1 MTRVLVSVFSITLA
15 ATVALAQIATTVTGV
30 VLDKSGA
37 AVQEASVSLQLPG
50 SSTAVYATRTTS
62 AGTYTLPTVN
72 PGVYDLVVEA
82 AGFQKAAK
90 SVDVPPN
97 RITDIAAVKLEVA
110 GLREAVSVTAP
121 NEVIQLSTAEV
132 STTITTNQIQNLPVV
147 NRGPLS
153 FLVTQAGVNNNVNG
167 STTINGQ
174 RVSYSNVTIDGIN
187 IQDNFVRTNALDF
200 LPNLLLLDQVSQV
213 TVSTS
218 NQSSAA
224 YLGSS
229 QVNFVTPSGTNH
241 YHGNV
246 YYSNRN
252 SVLAANTW
260 FNNQSGTPIPRLNQ
274 NQAGGS
280 LCGKII
286 KDKLFF
292 YTNYE
297 LFRNHQQTARN
308 YTILTSDARNGVFT
322 YKDSSGTIHKVNVLQ
337 TVGVQADPVMQSYLA
352 MVPTPDHINNYNVG
366 DSTAAFLRNTAGY
379 NLNRRTNETRDN
391 LTGKGDYL
399 PSSKHGLTVT
409 FLWNREI
416 LDRPDQDT
424 TYALI
429 PLQANDDKTKALSA
443 AWRYSPKPNL
453 TNEARFGFNLAPAIF
468 IDSQKTPSFFA
479 SGTIYSNPV
488 AGVVRSQGRYTNT
501 YNLADSVNYVR
512 GRHSIQ
518 FGYQSQWTRI
528 EQFNDTGITPTYTL
542 GIGTGGNVGLVPAQ
556 LPGASGNDLT
566 NVNNLLATLAGYQN
580 QATQTF
586 NVTSRTS
593 GFVNAATL
601 RRHDL
606 FNNYGLYVQDA
617 WKAMRHLTVNAGLR
631 WDYLTVVD
639 ARDSLALFPILQNND
654 PVQTLL
660 SNATLDFAGKSVGRP
675 WYGPDRKDF
684 GPRVGLA
691 WDVFGEGKTA
701 IRAGY
706 AVYFVND
713 NVVRAADNSQNSN
726 NGLTSSVTLTNLSGQ
741 LGAGLAPIAA
751 PAFKVP
757 RTFADNFA
765 LSRTNLEAMMD
776 PNLKTPYVQEWQ
788 FGIQHQIKGTV
799 IEARY
804 VGNHG
809 TRQIRGIDY
818 NQVIIDQLLPDFL
831 RAQNN
836 GFLAQQAGGSFDPGY
851 NPSIAGSQQ
860 LPFFG
865 QLPVISGVAGGLTSA
880 TIVGLIQ
887 TGQVG
892 ELANTYQ
899 INGQNGNFNFYPSP
913 LGQGRNLTTN
923 FSSSTYNGLQ
933 LEVRH
938 PIGRGLQVQANYTYS
953 KTLSD
958 AGGDQQHDFE
968 PLLDVHNRRIEKSR
982 PAGFDV
988 THVFK
993 ANSSY
998 DLPFGDGHKWAP
1010 GNRGVRRLISG
1021 WNTAGIIDIQ
1031 SGAPFSVISGTIS
1044 GSTAQGRGTLN
1055 RGNRSANN
1063 TAFSTLSNSQLRE
1076 LMGFRMTP
1084 SGPYFIAASA
1094 IGSDGRGVAPDGAS
1108 PFNGQVFYN
1117 AGAGTVG
1124 TVQRNFFSGPSI
1136 WSLDMKL
1143 SKTIRIRENETLE
1156 IRLDSLNVLN
1166 HPTFF
1171 VGNQYIDSPTFGK
1184 ITSTGNEVFS
1194 SRRLLQLSAS
1204 YRF

>member
-1 MTRVLVSVFSITLA
+1 MARVLVCVLSIALA
-15 ATVALAQIATTVTGV
+15 ATAAMAQIATTVTGV
-30 VLDKSGA
+30 VLDKTGA
-37 AVQEASVSLQLPG
+37 VVPEASVSLQLPG
-50 SSTAVYATRTTS
+50 SSTAVYTTRTTS
-62 AGTYTLPTVN
+62 AGTYTLPAVN
-72 PGVYDLVVEA
+72 PGIYDLVIEA
-82 AGFQKAAK
+82 AGFQKVTMKA
-90 SVDVPPN
+90 VDVPPN
-97 RITDIAAVKLEVA
+97 RVTDIAAVKLDVA
-110 GLREAVSVTAP
+110 GVQQEISVAEI

-132 STTITTNQIQNLPVV
+132 STTITANQIQSLPVV
-147 NRGPLS
+147 NRSPLS
-153 FLVTQAGVNNNVNG
+153 FLLTQTGVNNNVNG

-187 IQDNFVRTNALDF
+187 IQDNFIRTNALDF

-229 QVNFVTPSGTNH
+229 QVSFVTPSGTNQ

-252 SVLAANTW
+252 SALAANTW
-260 FNNQSGTPIPRLNQ
+260 FNNQSGTPLPRLNQ

-280 LCGKII
+280 LGGKLI

-308 YTILTSDARNGVFT
+308 YTILTSDARNGIFT
-322 YKDSSGTIHKVNVLQ
+322 YKDSGGTIHKVNVLQ
-337 TVGVQADPVMQSYLA
+337 TVGGQADPVMQSYLA
-352 MVPTPDHINNYNVG
+352 MVPTPDHINNFNVG
-366 DSTAAFLRNTAGY
+366 DSTATFSRNTAGY
-379 NLNRRTNETRDN
+379 NVNRRDNETRDN
-391 LTGKGDYL
+391 ITGKADYL
-399 PSSKHGLTVT
+399 PSSKHGFTVT
-409 FLWNREI
+409 YLWNRDI

-424 TYALI
+424 TYSLI
-429 PLQANDDKTKALSA
+429 PFQANNETTNALSA
-443 AWRYSPKPNL
+443 AWRYSAKPNL
-453 TNEARFGFNLAPAIF
+453 TNEARVGFNLAPGLF

-479 SGTIYSNPV
+479 TGTTYSNPV
-488 AGVVRSQGRYTNT
+488 AGVLRGQGRYTNT

-512 GRHSIQ
+512 GKHSIQ
-518 FGYQSQWTRI
+518 FGYQSQWTRV
-528 EQFNDTGITPTYTL
+528 EQFNDAGITPTYTL
-542 GIGTGGNVGLVPAQ
+542 AVGTGGNVGLVSAQ
-556 LPGASGNDLT
+556 LPGVSGNDLT
-566 NVNNLLATLAGYQN
+566 NANTLLATLAGYQSS
-580 QATQTF
+580 ATQTF
-586 NVTSRTS
+586 NITSRTS
-593 GFVNAATL
+593 GFVNNATL

-606 FNNYGLYVQDA
+606 FDNYGLYVQDA
-617 WKAMRHLTVNAGLR
+617 WKAMRRLTVNAGLR

-639 ARDSLALFPILQNND
+639 ERDSLALFPILQNND
-654 PVQTLL
+654 PQQTLL

-675 WYGPDRKDF
+675 WYGPDKKDF

-691 WDVFGEGKTA
+691 WDAFGEGKTA

-713 NVVRAADNSQNSN
+713 NVIRAADNSQNTNS
-726 NGLTSSVTLTNLSGQ
+726 GLTTAVTLNNLKGQ
-741 LGAGLAPIAA
+741 LGAGLAPIAT

-765 LSRTNLEAMMD
+765 LSPQNAEAIVD
-776 PNLKTPYVQEWQ
+776 PNMKTPYVQEWQ
-788 FGIQHQIKGTV
+788 FGIQHLIKGTV

-818 NQVIIDQLLPDFL
+818 NQIIIDQLLPDFL
-831 RAQNN
+831 KAQNN
-836 GFLAQQAGGSFDPGY
+836 GFLAQQAGGSFDPRY
-851 NPSIAGSQQ
+851 NPGIAGSQQ
-860 LPFFG
+860 LPFFA
-865 QLPVISGVAGGLTSA
+865 QLPVISGVNGGLTNA

-899 INGQNGNFNFYPSP
+899 INGNNGNFNFYPSP

-923 FSSSTYNGLQ
+923 FSNSTYNGLQ

-938 PIGRGLQVQANYTYS
+938 PVGRGLQVQANYTYS

-958 AGGDQQHDFE
+958 AGGDQQTDFE
-968 PLLDVHNRRIEKSR
+968 PLLDIHNPRIEKSR

-998 DLPFGDGHKWAP
+998 ELPFGDGHKLTT
-1010 GNRGVRRLISG
+1010 GDGGVRRLISG
-1021 WNTAGIIDIQ
+1021 WNTAGILDIQ
-1031 SGAPFSVISGTIS
+1031 SGPPFSVTS
-1044 GSTAQGRGTLN
+1044 GSRGTLN

-1063 TAFSTLSNSQLRE
+1063 TAFSTLSNAQLRD

-1094 IGSDGRGVAPDGAS
+1094 IGSDGRGVAADGAA

-1117 AGAGTVG
+1117 AGAGTLG
-1124 TVQRNFFSGPSI
+1124 TIQRNFFSGPSI
-1136 WSLDMKL
+1136 WSLDMKVA
-1143 SKTIRIRENETLE
+1143 KTTRIRENETLE
-1156 IRLDSLNVLN
+1156 IRLDTLNVLN
-1166 HPTFF
+1166 HPTFTI
-1171 VGNQYIDSPTFGK
+1171 GNQSIDSTTFGK
-1184 ITSTGNEVFS
+1184 ITSTGTALSS
-1194 SRRLLQLSAS
+1194 SRRLVQLSAS

>member
-1 MTRVLVSVFSITLA
+1 MTRVLVCVLSIALA
-15 ATVALAQIATTVTGV
+15 ATAAVAQIATTVTGV
-30 VLDKSGA
+30 VLDKTGA
-37 AVQEASVSLQLPG
+37 VVTEARISLQLPG
-50 SSTAVYATRTTS
+50 SSKAVYETRTTS
-62 AGTYTLPTVN
+62 AGMYTLPSVN
-72 PGVYDLVVEA
+72 PGIYDLVIEA
-82 AGFQKAAK
+82 AGFQKITAN
-90 SVDVPPN
+90 VDVPPN
-97 RITDIAAVKLEVA
+97 RTKDIPAVKLDVA
-110 GLREAVSVTAP
+110 GVPQEVSVTEI
-121 NEVIQLSTAEV
+121 NDIVQLSSAEV
-132 STTITTNQIQNLPVV
+132 SATITRHQIQNLPVA

-153 FLVTQAGVNNNVNG
+153 FLLTQTGVNNNVNG

-229 QVNFVTPSGTNH
+229 QVSVVTPSGRNQ

-252 SVLAANTW
+252 SALAANTW

-280 LCGKII
+280 LGGKII
-286 KDKLFF
+286 RDKLFF

-297 LFRNHQQTARN
+297 LFRNHQQLARN
-308 YTILTSDARNGVFT
+308 YTILTSDARNGIFT
-322 YKDSSGTIHKVNVLQ
+322 YKDSSGTIQKVNVLQ

-352 MVPTPDHINNYNVG
+352 MVPTPDHINNYNLG
-366 DSTAAFLRNTAGY
+366 DSTATLVRNTAGY
-379 NLNRRTNETRDN
+379 NVNRRDNETRDN
-391 LTGKGDYL
+391 ITGKGDYL
-399 PSSKHGLTVT
+399 PSSRHGLAVT
-409 FLWNREI
+409 FLWNRDI

-424 TYALI
+424 TYGLI
-429 PLQANDDKTKALSA
+429 PLEANNDTTKALTA
-443 AWRYSPKPNL
+443 AWRYSPRPNL
-453 TNEARFGFNLAPAIF
+453 TNEARFGFNLAPGVF

-488 AGVVRSQGRYTNT
+488 AGVSRSQGRYTNT
-501 YNLADSVNYVR
+501 YNLADSLNYVR

-518 FGYQSQWTRI
+518 LGYQSQWTRI
-528 EQFNDTGITPTYTL
+528 EQFNDAGISPTYTL
-542 GIGTGGNVGLVPAQ
+542 GVGIGGNVGLLPAQ
-556 LPGASGNDLT
+556 LPGASSNDLT
-566 NVNNLLATLAGYQN
+566 NANNLLATLAGYQN

-586 NVTSRTS
+586 NITSRAS
-593 GFVNAATL
+593 GFVNNATL

-606 FNNYGLYVQDA
+606 FDNYGLYVQDA
-617 WKAMRHLTVNAGLR
+617 WKAMRRLTVNAGLR

-639 ARDSLALFPILQNND
+639 ERDSLALFPILQNND

-660 SNATLDFAGKSVGRP
+660 SNATLDFAGKSAGRP

-713 NVVRAADNSQNSN
+713 NVIRAADNSQNSN
-726 NGLTSSVTLTNLSGQ
+726 NGLTTTVTLSNLKGQ
-741 LGAGLAPIAA
+741 LGAGLAPIAT

-757 RTFADNFA
+757 RTFGDNFA
-765 LSRTNLEAMMD
+765 LSPTNLEAMMD

-831 RAQNN
+831 KAQSN
-836 GFLAQQAGGSFDPGY
+836 GFLGQNAGGSFDPRY

-860 LPFFG
+860 LPFFS

-899 INGQNGNFNFYPSP
+899 VNGQNGNFNFYPSP
-913 LGQGRNLTTN
+913 FGQGRNLTTN
-923 FSSSTYNGLQ
+923 FSNSTYNGMQ

-938 PIGRGLQVQANYTYS
+938 PVGRGLQVQANYTYS

-968 PLLDVHNRRIEKSR
+968 PLLDIHNRKMEKSR

-998 DLPFGDGHKWAP
+998 ELPFGDGHKWSARY
-1010 GNRGVRRLISG
+1010 GAVRRLISG
-1021 WNTAGIIDIQ
+1021 WNTAGILDIQ
-1031 SGAPFSVISGTIS
+1031 SGAPFSITS
-1044 GSTAQGRGTLN
+1044 GSRGTLN

-1063 TAFSTLSNSQLRE
+1063 TAFSTLSNSQLRD

-1094 IGSDGRGVAPDGAS
+1094 IGPDGRGVAPDGAA

-1117 AGAGTVG
+1117 AGAGTLG
-1124 TVQRNFFSGPSI
+1124 TMQRNFFSGPSI

-1143 SKTIRIRENETLE
+1143 AKTTRIRENETFE

-1166 HPTFF
+1166 HPTFAI
-1171 VGNQYIDSPTFGK
+1171 GNQSIDSTTFGK
-1184 ITSTGNEVFS
+1184 VTSIGNEVFP
-1194 SRRLLQLSAS
+1194 SRRLVQLSAS